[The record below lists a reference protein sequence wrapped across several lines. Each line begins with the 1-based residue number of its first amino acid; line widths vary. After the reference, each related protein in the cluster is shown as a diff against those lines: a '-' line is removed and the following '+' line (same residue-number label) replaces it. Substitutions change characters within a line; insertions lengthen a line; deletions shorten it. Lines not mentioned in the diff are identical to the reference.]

1 MFGFRI
7 TYNYMQYLGK
17 MEEQE
22 LTELKLLQ
30 SEQQR
35 IAALWRFEAT
45 VHITSYENTSVNKE
59 FCEMLVCAHIHTREC
74 ENM

>member
-1 MFGFRI
+1 
-7 TYNYMQYLGK
+7 MQYLDK

-22 LTELKLLQ
+22 LTLLQ

-35 IAALWRFEAT
+35 IAALWRFEAA

-74 ENM
+74 EKM